1 MSSEMQHWSSNVPV
15 TRGDRQVSRM
25 VSRKLNGALLRMTDV
40 DVEAEVAETK
50 VRSYTSVTAV
60 AMGEVAR
67 LGQLEKALVL
77 SQPELSGRLGYF
89 GDGHAIELVG
99 LLSQFGGRLRRL

>member
-1 MSSEMQHWSSNVPV
+1 MGNEVVSWNEPGGLPRDSRRVS
-15 TRGDRQVSRM
+15 RQVSRQQ
-25 VSRKLNGALLRMTDV
+25 NAGLLRETAI
-40 DVEAEVAETK
+40 DVEAEVTETK
-50 VRSYTSVTAV
+50 VRSYTSATAV

-99 LLSQFGGRLRRL
+99 LLSHFGGRLRRM